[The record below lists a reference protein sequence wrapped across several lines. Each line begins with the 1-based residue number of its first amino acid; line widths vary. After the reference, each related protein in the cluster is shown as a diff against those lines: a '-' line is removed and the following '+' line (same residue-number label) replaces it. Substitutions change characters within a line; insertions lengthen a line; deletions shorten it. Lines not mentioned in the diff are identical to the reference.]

1 MKYLFSVIILLLMS
15 IAVDAQKINTFTG
28 SDTIVNTAT
37 VNLDYPHPAS
47 VAFKTGAFQVI
58 NTKLSGTAA
67 GKTYFMGSV
76 DGTNF
81 VKLDS
86 LTNTNQTTN
95 TKTFIQAPPA
105 YPYYRF
111 SSTGSGTMSVI
122 TTAKVH
128 FKAE

>member
-1 MKYLFSVIILLLMS
+1 MKYLISFCFLIFFALN
-15 IAVDAQKINTFTG
+15 VDAQKINTFTG
-28 SDTIVNTAT
+28 TDTITNTAT
-37 VNLDYPHPAS
+37 VNLDYTHRES
-47 VAFKTGAFQVI
+47 FKTGAFQVV

-86 LTNTNQTTN
+86 LTNVNVTTN
-95 TKTFIQAPPA
+95 TKTFIQNPPA

-128 FKAE
+128 FKSN

>member
-1 MKYLFSVIILLLMS
+1 MKYLFLLFFMVFVS
-15 IAVDAQKINTFTG
+15 FGIEAQKINTFTG
-28 SDTIVNTAT
+28 TDTIANTAT
-37 VNLDYPHPAS
+37 VNLDYAHS
-47 VAFKTGAFQVI
+47 GSFKSGAFQVI

-86 LTNTNQTTN
+86 LTNVNVTTN
-95 TKTFIQAPPA
+95 TKTFIQNPPA

-128 FKAE
+128 FKSN